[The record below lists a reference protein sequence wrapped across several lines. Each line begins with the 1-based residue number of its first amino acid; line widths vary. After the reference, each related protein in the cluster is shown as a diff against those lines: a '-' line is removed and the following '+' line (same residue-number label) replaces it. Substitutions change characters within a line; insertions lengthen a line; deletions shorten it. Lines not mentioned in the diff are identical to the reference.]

1 MKKKILCTVMAA
13 MLTASMSSC
22 GDSKDSGSEGTSAV
36 TSEKTTDETVSESIQ
51 TSEAEASANKETG
64 STGESSSENDSEAD
78 FNDYITH
85 DGVTP
90 ALWKA
95 TDPATG
101 HELYL
106 MGTIHIMG
114 EDTVP
119 LPDYIM
125 DVYNKCS
132 GVAVEYD
139 VVSLQSDMSQ
149 ITEYYSKMVYRDGT
163 KISDHISKETYE
175 AAKKLLTDAGAYNQ
189 MLDYYCP
196 GFWISSIQSLAFT
209 KIENMELSGIDAD
222 FITKAKNDGKEVV
235 NIETLDIQASVSMG
249 YSDALAD
256 FMLRDVTDTY
266 SDAKLNAESVAELYN
281 LWAKGDVELMADI
294 EDSETELPE
303 ELESDYAEYE
313 DIAIYK
319 RNAGM
324 AEKASEYLKDGKNYF
339 FMVGA
344 LHFAGDKGVD
354 DLLEDMGYKVE
365 RVK

>member
-1 MKKKILCTVMAA
+1 M
-13 MLTASMSSC
+13 TASLSSC
-22 GDSKDSGSEGTSAV
+22 GDSKDSSDKEKSTAASDDADEASEKSSEKNEK
-36 TSEKTTDETVSESIQ
+36 TSET
-51 TSEAEASANKETG
+51 EASTEEKTSGDNGG
-64 STGESSSENDSEAD
+64 SSAKAD

-85 DGVTP
+85 DGVKP

-95 TDPATG
+95 TDTATG
-101 HELYL
+101 NELYL

-114 EDTVP
+114 DDTVP

-139 VVSLQSDMSQ
+139 VVSLQSDMNK
-149 ITEYYSKMVYRDGT
+149 ITEYYLKMVYRDGT

-175 AAKKLLTDAGAYNQ
+175 AAKQLLTDAGSYNQ

-196 GFWISSIQSLAFT
+196 GFWISTIQSIAFT

-222 FITKAKNDGKEVV
+222 FITKAKNDGKEIV
-235 NIETLDIQASVSMG
+235 NIETLDIQASVSTG

-266 SDAKLNAESVAELYN
+266 SDAKLNAESVAEIYN
-281 LWAKGDVELMADI
+281 LWAKGDVDLMAEI
-294 EDSETELPE
+294 EDSETELPD
-303 ELESDYAEYE
+303 ELKEDYAEYE
-313 DIAIYK
+313 DISVYK
-319 RNAGM
+319 RNVGM

-344 LHFAGDKGVD
+344 LHFAGDRGVD
-354 DLLEDMGYKVE
+354 DILEDMGYTVE
-365 RVK
+365 RIK